1 MELLAPVIEKLKK
14 SKNNYDI
21 EKITHAYNVAA
32 TAHKEQKRESGEPY
46 IIHPLAVAEIL
57 SQFEPDTNTIIA
69 ALLHDTIEDTSYDYQ
84 FIKKEFGTEVAELV
98 DGVTKLGKIPFSSK
112 EEQQVE
118 NLRKMFFAMA
128 KDIRVILIKLADR
141 LHNVRTLSSVSPK
154 KQLAKSLETMEVYAP
169 LAHRLGIQVI
179 KSELE
184 DTCMRYLDPIGY
196 NLIEEKLNALISRAD
211 DNLEKLSKQ
220 IEKRLSEANLQYK
233 LERRIKQIYS
243 IYRKMF
249 NNNKEFEEIYDIY
262 AVRIIVDSV
271 TECYA
276 ALGII
281 HDMFTP
287 VPGRFKDYIGTPKPN
302 MYQSLHT
309 TVIGKGGVPFEVQIR
324 TWEMHKTAEY
334 GIAAHWKYKRGIFNR
349 DSSDEKL
356 MWIRQLLEIQSDTS
370 EPEDFMRA
378 LKIDMF
384 ADEVFLF
391 TPQGDVIN
399 LPAGSTV
406 IDFAYSIHSAIGNRM
421 QGAKVNGKIVELSYI
436 PKNGEIVQIL
446 TASNATPNREWLKIA
461 KTSSARNKIRQW
473 FKKEKREENVE
484 EGREAFEKEL
494 KRNNIVLTDEQLEE
508 LVSPIIKKNSF
519 TSIDDFY
526 AAISYG
532 GISLTKIIPKIKDE
546 YQRIVKQQEEQGLD
560 SIELDDKAKE
570 THTSGIFVEGISNC
584 LVKLAQCCSPL
595 PGDDIIGFVTR
606 GFGVS
611 VHKSDCKN
619 IQNISEKERLIKVRW
634 DTSINN
640 DESFMATVII
650 NAANRLG
657 LAADI
662 TAQLAAM
669 RVMIHG
675 LNTRECNDG
684 SCVVTFTFEV
694 KSLDHLQSVISRI
707 SKIKGVTSVSR
718 GNM

>member
-675 LNTRECNDG
+675 LNARECNDG

>member
-1 MELLAPVIEKLKK
+1 MELLEPIIEKLKK
-14 SKNNYDI
+14 SKNRYDI
-21 EKITHAYNVAA
+21 EKITKAYNVAA
-32 TAHKEQKRESGEPY
+32 QAHKEQMRESGEPY
-46 IIHPLAVAEIL
+46 IIHPLAVVEIL
-57 SQFEPDTNTIIA
+57 SQFEPDSNTIIA
-69 ALLHDTIEDTSYDYQ
+69 ALLHDVIEDTDYDYQ

-184 DTCMRYLDPIGY
+184 DTCMKYLDPIGY
-196 NLIEEKLNALISRAD
+196 GLIEEKLNALTSRAD
-211 DNLEKLSKQ
+211 ESLEKLSKQ
-220 IEKRLSEANLQYK
+220 IEKRLTDAKLNFK

-262 AVRIIVDSV
+262 AVRIIVDNV

-334 GIAAHWKYKRGIFNR
+334 GIAAHWKYKRGIFNK

-356 MWIRQLLEIQSDTS
+356 VWVRQLLEIQRDTS

-406 IDFAYSIHSAIGNRM
+406 IDFAYSIHSAIGNQM

-446 TASNATPNREWLKIA
+446 TSSNATPNREWLKIA
-461 KTSSARNKIRQW
+461 KTSSARNKIRLW
-473 FKKEKREENVE
+473 FKKEKREENVA
-484 EGREAFEKEL
+484 EGKESFEKEL
-494 KRNNIVLTDEQLEE
+494 KRNNISITTEQIKE
-508 LVSPIIKKNSF
+508 LVAPIIKKNSF
-519 TSIDDFY
+519 TSVDDFY

-546 YQRIVKQQEEQGLD
+546 YQRNFKQQEQSLESLEFENKTESSTTG
-560 SIELDDKAKE
+560 
-570 THTSGIFVEGISNC
+570 GIVVEGITNC

-611 VHKSDCKN
+611 VHKCDCKN
-619 IQNISEKERLIKVRW
+619 IQNNTQKERLIKVHW
-634 DTSINN
+634 STSINN

-650 NAANRLG
+650 NATNRIG

-675 LNTRECNDG
+675 LNARECNDG

-707 SKIKGVTSVSR
+707 SKIKGVVSVSR